1 MNEESCRS
9 GDKRAG
15 VTCVPHPPL
24 TLKPVAIVHSPF
36 KEKFGIP
43 RQPGLIADV
52 PAQIELL
59 PPFNRPEAVRGL
71 EDFSHLWLIFQFHGC
86 PPFDG
91 SLTVRPP
98 RLGGNKRMGVFA
110 TRGTHRPNPLGLSVV
125 ALEGIDCTHGITLQI
140 RGADLLDQT
149 PVFDLKPYLPYVD
162 AVTDAIGGFARQRP
176 LRTLNVTMSVALRS
190 EALLLGASRPGLLSL
205 IEEVIG
211 YDPRPPF
218 QQEDRTRIYGVR
230 LYDLD
235 VRFTV
240 QGTTAEVVELVLS

>member
-1 MNEESCRS
+1 MRENSS
-9 GDKRAG
+9 
-15 VTCVPHPPL
+15 HPAPAPL
-24 TLKPVAIVHSPF
+24 TINPVAIIHSPF

-43 RQPGLIADV
+43 RQPGLIANV

-59 PPFNRPEAVRGL
+59 PPFNRPEAIRGL
-71 EDFSHLWLIFQFHGC
+71 EEFSHLWLIFHFHGC
-86 PPFDG
+86 PPHDG

-125 ALEGIDCTHGITLQI
+125 ALEGIDSSNGMTLQV

-149 PVFDLKPYLPYVD
+149 PIFDLKPYLPYVD
-162 AVTDAIGGFARQRP
+162 AVTDAIGGFAHQRP
-176 LRTLNVTMSVALRS
+176 RPILTVAMKDEIRQEVLRLSGS
-190 EALLLGASRPGLLSL
+190 QPGLLSL

-218 QQEDRTRIYGVR
+218 QQDDHRRIYGVR

-240 QGTTAEVVELVLS
+240 QGTQAEVTELKSLP